1 VTRYLARRLVYLLVQ
16 VLLIATAV
24 FMLIRLVPGDPARA
38 ILGETAS
45 EEQVA
50 VMQQRLGIDRP
61 VLEQYAV
68 WMGGVLRG
76 DLGKSI
82 INSDPIG
89 SQIAMRIGNTFELA
103 ILSTLAA
110 LVIGIPLGV
119 VAAVRAN
126 RVPDIVLSTLAM
138 LGLSLPGFVVGTVLL
153 LVFGLMLRWLPQQ
166 QYVPFADNPS
176 QHLRLLILPVITLAA
191 STTAVMMR
199 MTRASMLEVVRQDYV
214 RTARAKGLAN
224 AIVLMRHAL
233 RNALNPVVSLVGLEM
248 AVLLG
253 GTVIVETIFGWP
265 GLSSLL
271 LAGVRS
277 RDYPT
282 VQAVVLVIAVLTILI
297 NLAVDLVYGWLDP
310 RIRYS

>member
-1 VTRYLARRLVYLLVQ
+1 MPSGWA
-16 VLLIATAV
+16 
-24 FMLIRLVPGDPARA
+24 
-38 ILGETAS
+38 AS
-45 EEQVA
+45 CA
-50 VMQQRLGIDRP
+50 GI
-61 VLEQYAV
+61 
-68 WMGGVLRG
+68 
-76 DLGKSI
+76 GKSI

-103 ILSTLAA
+103 ILSTVLA
-110 LVIGIPLGV
+110 LILGIPLGV
-119 VAAVRAN
+119 VAAVRVN
-126 RVPDIVLSTLAM
+126 RLPDVVLSTLAM
-138 LGLSLPGFVVGTVLL
+138 LGLSMPGFVVGTVLL
-153 LVFGLMLRWLPQQ
+153 LVFGLILRWLPQQ
-166 QYVPFADNPS
+166 QYMPFAENP
-176 QHLRLLILPVITLAA
+176 QAHIQLLILPVVTLAA

-224 AIVLMRHAL
+224 TVVLMRHAL

-282 VQAVVLVIAVLTILI
+282 VQAVVLVIAVVTILI
-297 NLAVDLVYGWLDP
+297 NLAVDLIYGLLDP